1 MHELHVA
8 VWSVLPFVGLLLSI
22 ALLPLVA
29 EKFWH
34 SNRNR
39 AIVSIG
45 LAIPIVIYLLFLEF
59 AEHQPGLEKLGHAV
73 HEYVDFIAMLAALYT
88 VAGGIVIAGQFRPTP
103 WVNTGFFALGAVLA
117 NVIGT
122 TGASMLLI
130 RPLLRINLVR
140 QNRSHLPIFFI
151 ILVSN
156 LGGLLTPLGDP
167 PLFLGFLNGVDFFWT
182 LAMAPHWLVVNTL
195 VLAIAFAWDI
205 RAYRR
210 EPELEQLPAPLE
222 SFALSGTINFVF
234 LAGVLIA
241 VLLQSSALM
250 GEHRLTAPWPSL
262 VMGAMALLSCFCTP
276 RELRERNDFAWDA
289 MIEVAVLFV
298 GIFITMI
305 PALELLTQHRDKL
318 GIEQPWQYFWLTGLL
333 SAMLDN
339 APTYM
344 TFATLAAGQSNF
356 AALSQDQK
364 LILQAISAGAV
375 FMGALTY
382 IGNGPNFMVKS
393 IAERMG
399 YPMPSF
405 FGYLGY
411 ASAIL
416 LPIFALAT
424 WLFFLP

>member
-1 MHELHVA
+1 LPALPDALVDGRWDHTIRFTMHELHVA

-156 LGGLLTPLGDP
+156 LGAARGSAAFPRLSQRRRFLLDPGDGAALARGQHAGPRDRFRLG
-167 PLFLGFLNGVDFFWT
+167 
-182 LAMAPHWLVVNTL
+182 HSS
-195 VLAIAFAWDI
+195 
-205 RAYRR
+205 
-210 EPELEQLPAPLE
+210 LPART
-222 SFALSGTINFVF
+222 GTG
-234 LAGVLIA
+234 AT
-241 VLLQSSALM
+241 SSA
-250 GEHRLTAPWPSL
+250 P
-262 VMGAMALLSCFCTP
+262 
-276 RELRERNDFAWDA
+276 
-289 MIEVAVLFV
+289 
-298 GIFITMI
+298 
-305 PALELLTQHRDKL
+305 
-318 GIEQPWQYFWLTGLL
+318 
-333 SAMLDN
+333 
-339 APTYM
+339 
-344 TFATLAAGQSNF
+344 
-356 AALSQDQK
+356 
-364 LILQAISAGAV
+364 
-375 FMGALTY
+375 
-382 IGNGPNFMVKS
+382 
-393 IAERMG
+393 
-399 YPMPSF
+399 
-405 FGYLGY
+405 
-411 ASAIL
+411 
-416 LPIFALAT
+416 
-424 WLFFLP
+424 